1 MGNLVAVEI
10 ASLAGERSLA
20 MTWNSGENIM
30 NNLLNIKTPAEGIAQ
45 VRKAEYNLSNHGI
58 GNLRLAYW
66 NLTTEALYEEATF
79 RNEGAIVAGGP
90 FVAFTGKHTARSAN
104 DKFIVRETDSEGNVW
119 WGQYNRP
126 CAADKFEV
134 LYDRMLGFLQGRD
147 VFVQDLYAGADEN
160 YRLPVRIVTELAW
173 HSHFVRNMFILPG
186 SLEEYKRFVPE
197 FTIMALPSFKG
208 MPMVDN
214 TASETFIC
222 LSFEKKLAII
232 GNTAYAGEIKK
243 SVFTILNYLLPLE
256 GVLSMHCSANVNP
269 KDSNDVALFFGLSGT
284 GKTTLSADPTR
295 RLIGDDE
302 HGWSDDGV
310 FNFEGGCYAKVIG
323 LSASAEPE
331 IYATTHRFGT
341 VLENVPFDPVTRY
354 IDLDDD
360 SLTENTRASYPL
372 EFIDNAVPE
381 KKAGHPKNVILL
393 TCDASGVMPPIARLT
408 PNQALYQ
415 FISGYTSKV
424 GGTEVGLGKEPE
436 ITFSACFG
444 GPFMVHHPYKYAE
457 LLKRKIER
465 YGVTCWL
472 VNTGWV
478 GGPYGVGKRISIRHT
493 RALLNA
499 ALSGKLAKV
508 EYYRDPVFGFEV
520 PKTCPDVP
528 ESVLEPWS
536 SWPSRE
542 EYDKKYKNLAQ
553 RFIENFGKFT
563 EGTPREVVEAG
574 PKVK

>member
-1 MGNLVAVEI
+1 
-10 ASLAGERSLA
+10 
-20 MTWNSGENIM
+20 M
-30 NNLLNIKTPAEGIAQ
+30 NNLLNIKTPAEAVAQ
-45 VRKAEYNLSNHGI
+45 TRKADFNLSNQGVS
-58 GNLRLAYW
+58 NLRLAYW
-66 NLTTEALYEEATF
+66 NLTTEALVEEAIF
-79 RNEGAIVAGGP
+79 RNEGSLVLGGP
-90 FVAFTGKHTARSAN
+90 FAANTGKHTARSAN
-104 DKFIVRETDSEGNVW
+104 DKFVVRHTDSENNIW
-119 WGQYNRP
+119 WGVYNRP
-126 CAADKFEV
+126 FAADKFEV
-134 LYDRMLGFLQGRD
+134 LYDRLLGFMQGRD
-147 VFVQDLYAGADEN
+147 VFVQDVYAGADES
-160 YRLPVRIVTELAW
+160 YRLPVRLVTELAW
-173 HSHFVRNMFILPG
+173 HSHFVRNMFILPQ

-197 FTIMALPSFKG
+197 FTIIAMPSFKG
-208 MPMVDN
+208 APAVDA

-269 KDSNDVALFFGLSGT
+269 NDADDVALFFGLSGT

-302 HGWSDDGV
+302 HGWSDNGV

-323 LSASAEPE
+323 LSESAEPE
-331 IYATTHRFGT
+331 IYATTKRFGT
-341 VLENVPFDPVTRY
+341 ILENVPFDPITRL

-360 SLTENTRASYPL
+360 TLTENTRASYPL
-372 EFIDNAVPE
+372 EFINNAVPE

-393 TCDASGVMPPIARLT
+393 TCDASGVVPPIARLT

-415 FISGYTSKV
+415 FISGYTSKIA
-424 GGTEVGLGKEPE
+424 GTEVGLGKEPE

-457 LLKRKIER
+457 LLKNKIAR

-478 GGPYGVGKRISIRHT
+478 GGPYGVGKRISIKYT

-499 ALSGKLAKV
+499 ALNGKLDNVKFTK
-508 EYYRDPVFGFEV
+508 DPIFGFEV
-520 PKTCPDVP
+520 PTQCPDVP
-528 ESVLEPWS
+528 DEVLSPAT
-536 SWPSRE
+536 SWHDKK
-542 EYDKKYKNLAQ
+542 EYDRRYKDLAM
-553 RFIENFGKFT
+553 RFKQNFAKF
-563 EGTPREVVEAG
+563 EDGTPREVVEAG
-574 PKVK
+574 PKV

>member
-1 MGNLVAVEI
+1 
-10 ASLAGERSLA
+10 
-20 MTWNSGENIM
+20 M
-30 NNLLNIKTPAEGIAQ
+30 NNLLNIKTPAESVAQ
-45 VRKAEYNLSNHGI
+45 VRKADYNLSNHGVT
-58 GNLRLAYW
+58 NLRLAYW
-66 NLTTEALYEEATF
+66 NLSTESCYEEAVF
-79 RNEGAIVAGGP
+79 RSEGATAFGGP
-90 FVAFTGKHTARSAN
+90 FAAFTGKHTARSAN
-104 DKFIVRETDSEGNVW
+104 DKFIVRESPSEGNIW

-126 CAADKFEV
+126 FSVEKFEG
-134 LYDRMLGFLQGRD
+134 LYARMLGFMQGRD
-147 VFVQDLYAGADEN
+147 IFVQDVYAGADEN
-160 YRLPVRIVTELAW
+160 YRLPVRIVTEHAW
-173 HSHFVRNMFILPG
+173 HSHFVRNMFILPQ

-197 FTIMALPSFKG
+197 FTIIAMPSFKG
-208 MPMVDN
+208 QPAVDN
-214 TASETFIC
+214 TNSETFIC

-232 GNTAYAGEIKK
+232 GNTAYAGELKK

-269 KDSNDVALFFGLSGT
+269 ENSDDVALFFGLSGT

-331 IYATTHRFGT
+331 IYATTSRFGT
-341 VLENVPFDPVTRY
+341 ILENVPFDPITRFVN
-354 IDLDDD
+354 LDDN
-360 SLTENTRASYPL
+360 SVTENTRASYPL
-372 EFIDNAVPE
+372 EFIANAVPE
-381 KKAGHPKNVILL
+381 KKAGHPKNIILL

-408 PNQALYQ
+408 PNQTLYQ

-457 LLKRKIER
+457 LLRDKIER
-465 YGVTCWL
+465 HGSTCWL

-478 GGPYGVGKRISIRHT
+478 GGPYGVGKRISIKHT

-499 ALSGKLAKV
+499 ALTGKLANV
-508 EYYRDPVFGFEV
+508 QYFRDPIFGFEV
-520 PKTCPDVP
+520 PKSCPDVP

-542 EYDKKYKNLAQ
+542 EYDKRYKDLAL
-553 RFIENFGKFT
+553 RFQQNFKKFE
-563 EGTPREVVEAG
+563 EGTPIEVLEAG
-574 PKVK
+574 PKVQ

>member
-1 MGNLVAVEI
+1 
-10 ASLAGERSLA
+10 
-20 MTWNSGENIM
+20 M
-30 NNLLNIKTPAEGIAQ
+30 NNLLNIKTPAESIAQ
-45 VRKAEYNLSNHGI
+45 ARKAEYNLSNHGV

-66 NLTTEALYEEATF
+66 NLATEALYEEAIF
-79 RNEGAIVAGGP
+79 RGEGVTAAGGP
-90 FVAFTGKHTARSAN
+90 FVANTGKHTARSAN
-104 DKFIVRETDSEGNVW
+104 DKFVVRETDSESNVW
-119 WGQYNRP
+119 WGVYNRP
-126 CAADKFEV
+126 FESGKFDA
-134 LYDRMLGFLQGRD
+134 LYERMLGFLQGRD
-147 VFVQDLYAGADEN
+147 VFVQDVYGGADEN

-173 HSHFVRNMFILPG
+173 HSMFARNMFILPQ

-197 FTIMALPSFKG
+197 FTILAMPSFKG
-208 MPMVDN
+208 MPAVDN
-214 TASETFIC
+214 TDSETFIC
-222 LSFEKKLAII
+222 LSFEKKLAIV

-243 SVFTILNYLLPLE
+243 SVFTILNYLLPLQ
-256 GVLSMHCSANVNP
+256 GVLSMHCSANVSP
-269 KDSNDVALFFGLSGT
+269 TDSNDVALFFGLSGT

-302 HGWSDDGV
+302 HGWSDEGV

-323 LSASAEPE
+323 LSAADEPE
-331 IYATTHRFGT
+331 IYATTRRYGT
-341 VLENVPFDPVTRY
+341 ILENVPFDLVTRY

-360 SLTENTRASYPL
+360 SITENTRASYPL
-372 EFIDNAVPE
+372 GFIDNAMPD

-415 FISGYTSKV
+415 FISGYTSKIA
-424 GGTEVGLGKEPE
+424 GTEVGLGKEPE

-444 GPFMVHHPYKYAE
+444 GPFMVHHPYKYAQ
-457 LLKRKIER
+457 LLKGKIER

-493 RALLNA
+493 RNLLNA
-499 ALSGKLAKV
+499 ALSGRLADV
-508 EYYRDPVFGFEV
+508 EYYQDPIFGFEV

-528 ESVLEPWS
+528 LSVLEPWS

-542 EYDKKYKNLAQ
+542 EYDRRYRDLAM
-553 RFIENFGKFT
+553 RFIQNFAKFT
-563 EGTPREVVEAG
+563 DGTPQAVIDSG
-574 PKVK
+574 PKL